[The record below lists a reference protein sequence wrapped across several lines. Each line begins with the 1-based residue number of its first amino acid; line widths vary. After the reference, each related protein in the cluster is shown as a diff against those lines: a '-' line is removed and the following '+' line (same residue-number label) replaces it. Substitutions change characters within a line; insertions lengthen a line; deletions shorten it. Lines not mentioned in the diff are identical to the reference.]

1 MAVRQFRERDFR
13 LDVPELG
20 DVALGVGLLCPE
32 GRAEGVDLAEGH
44 RGHFAFELAGD
55 GEARLLA
62 EEVVGIVVVGVVVV
76 GLCAKGLRGH
86 LEHFAGAFR
95 VRTGDERRVHI
106 DITIL
111 LEVLMD
117 GSREDGAH
125 VEYRVEGV
133 RAQTDVRHGAQEL
146 ERMALLLKR
155 VVRGAVAEE
164 FDLGR
169 VDLHAAFL
177 VDGGRHDR
185 AGHAKRDAKAQE
197 LRQCIALREFG
208 FIDDDLDVLERGA
221 VVEFGERHG
230 LGVARC
236 TDPAA
241 DGDLLA
247 DELGVGH
254 YILDVDVFHV
264 R

>member
-1 MAVRQFRERDFR
+1 
-13 LDVPELG
+13 
-20 DVALGVGLLCPE
+20 
-32 GRAEGVDLAEGH
+32 
-44 RGHFAFELAGD
+44 
-55 GEARLLA
+55 
-62 EEVVGIVVVGVVVV
+62 
-76 GLCAKGLRGH
+76 
-86 LEHFAGAFR
+86 
-95 VRTGDERRVHI
+95 
-106 DITIL
+106 
-111 LEVLMD
+111 
-117 GSREDGAH
+117 
-125 VEYRVEGV
+125 
-133 RAQTDVRHGAQEL
+133 
-146 ERMALLLKR
+146 MALLLKR

-177 VDGGRHDR
+177 VDGGRHDG

-197 LRQCIALREFG
+197 LRQCIALLEFVLV
-208 FIDDDLDVLERGA
+208 DDDLDVLEGGA
-221 VVEFGERHG
+221 VIELRERHG